1 MPANLPP
8 QYLKAEEEYRKA
20 QSPDE
25 QVACLEK
32 MFLLIPKHKGTEK
45 LQADLKTKIKEAK
58 EESVA
63 EKKAPKKG
71 KTFKFPRQ
79 GAGQVVIIGAPNAGK
94 SRIIAELTNA
104 KPEVAPFP
112 FTTREPAP
120 AMMPWEDV
128 NVQLIDTPPI
138 TADHFEGYLLGI
150 VRSADAVLLCFDGS
164 SDDAPEQTETVV
176 KQFAERKTLLDV
188 ESGFAE
194 ENFSIVKVKTLLVV
208 TRGDDPGA
216 NDRLAFYREIV
227 STPLAKLDVEL
238 DRADSAK
245 ELRDQIYRL
254 VNVIRVYTK
263 PPGKKADMTAPFT
276 VPVGGT
282 VEDLAGRV
290 HRELPEKLKFAKVW
304 GSGVHD
310 GQSVGPDHVL
320 SDRDVVELHA

>member
-94 SRIIAELTNA
+94 SRIVAELTNA

-176 KQFAERKTLLDV
+176 RQFADRKTLLDV

-194 ENFSIVKVKTLLVV
+194 DNFAIVKVKTLLVV

-216 NDRLAFYREIV
+216 GDRLAFYREMV
-227 STPLAKLDVEL
+227 ATPLATLNVEL
-238 DRADSAK
+238 DRVDSAN

-263 PPGKKADMTAPFT
+263 PPGKKADMTSPFT
-276 VPVGGT
+276 IPVGGT

-310 GQSVGPDHVL
+310 GQSVGIDHIL